1 MSDDKNK
8 LLVPIA
14 IVIAGALIGLGVYF
28 SNKGIGGV
36 PDAGNQRQGA
46 ESSKAPTNSELLK
59 GAVTVGDPH
68 AKVVMVEFA
77 DFQCPFCGK
86 FFKESSSKII
96 DSYVKT
102 GKVLFAYQDFAFLG
116 PESVDAAVAAHCAN
130 DQGKFT
136 LYHDALYNH
145 IWDNYYAKEKNGENV
160 GAFSK
165 DTLKKI
171 ARDLNL
177 DSSAFGQC
185 LDSAKYAT
193 LVEEATRQG
202 RAFGVTGT
210 PAFFINGKVITGALP
225 YSEFQKAIEDELKK

>member
-1 MSDDKNK
+1 MSEDKNK

-28 SNKGIGGV
+28 SNRGGGGV
-36 PDAGNQRQGA
+36 GSVGNKNQGG
-46 ESSKAPTNSELLK
+46 ETSKAPTNSELLK
-59 GAVTVGDPH
+59 GAITVGDPN

-116 PESVDAAVAAHCAN
+116 PESVDAAVAARCAN

-145 IWDNYYAKEKNGENV
+145 IWDNYYAKGTNGENV

-165 DTLKKI
+165 DALKKI
-171 ARDLNL
+171 AIDIHL
-177 DSSAFGQC
+177 DSSAFAEC
-185 LDSAKYAT
+185 LDSAKYAA
-193 LVEEATRQG
+193 LVEETTRQG

-210 PAFFINGKVITGALP
+210 PAFFINGKVLTGALP